1 MALNFTPLKAY
12 QFDVLNGIRQQA
24 VNQQRA
30 AEGIGAIAG
39 LVGKSIYDA
48 KARDFFAQ
56 FDDSEEIAQIDAQI
70 KENEAQIATLQ
81 KELDEMGVK

>member
-24 VNQQRA
+24 VNQKRA

-56 FDDSEEIAQIDAQI
+56 FDDSEELARIDAQI
-70 KENEAQIATLQ
+70 AENDSRIAELK
-81 KELDEMGVK
+81 KELETIGE

>member
-1 MALNFTPLKAY
+1 MALNFTPLTAY
-12 QFDVLNGIRQQA
+12 KFDVLNGIRQQA

-70 KENEAQIATLQ
+70 AENDARIAELK
-81 KELDEMGVK
+81 KELETIGE

>member
-1 MALNFTPLKAY
+1 MALNFTPLTAY
-12 QFDVLNGIRQQA
+12 KFDVLNGIRQQA

-56 FDDSEEIAQIDAQI
+56 FDDSEELSRIDAQI
-70 KENEAQIATLQ
+70 AENDARIAELK
-81 KELDEMGVK
+81 KELETIGD

>member
-56 FDDSEEIAQIDAQI
+56 FDDSEEIAEIDEQI
-70 KENEAQIATLQ
+70 KENDARIAELK
-81 KELDEMGVK
+81 KELETIGE

>member
-1 MALNFTPLKAY
+1 MALNFTPLTAY
-12 QFDVLNGIRQQA
+12 KFDVLNGIRQQA

-30 AEGIGAIAG
+30 ADGIGAIAG

-56 FDDSEEIAQIDAQI
+56 FDDSEELARIDAQI
-70 KENEAQIATLQ
+70 AENDARIAELK
-81 KELDEMGVK
+81 KELETIGE

>member
-1 MALNFTPLKAY
+1 MALNFTPLTAY
-12 QFDVLNGIRQQA
+12 KFDVLNGIRQQA

-39 LVGKSIYDA
+39 LVGKSVYDA

-56 FDDSEEIAQIDAQI
+56 FDDSEELARIDAQI
-70 KENEAQIATLQ
+70 AENDARIAELK
-81 KELDEMGVK
+81 KELETIGE

>member
-1 MALNFTPLKAY
+1 MALNFTPLTAY

-56 FDDSEEIAQIDAQI
+56 FDDSEELARIDAQI
-70 KENEAQIATLQ
+70 AENDSRIAELK
-81 KELDEMGVK
+81 KELETIGE

>member
-1 MALNFTPLKAY
+1 MALNFTPLTAY
-12 QFDVLNGIRQQA
+12 KFDVLNGIRQQA

-30 AEGIGAIAG
+30 ADGIGAIAG

-56 FDDSEEIAQIDAQI
+56 FDDSDELARIDAQI
-70 KENEAQIATLQ
+70 AENDARIAELK
-81 KELDEMGVK
+81 KELETIGE

>member
-1 MALNFTPLKAY
+1 MALNFTPLRAY

-56 FDDSEEIAQIDAQI
+56 FDDSEELAQIDAQI
-70 KENEAQIATLQ
+70 AENDARIAELK
-81 KELDEMGVK
+81 KELETIGE

>member
-1 MALNFTPLKAY
+1 MALNFTPLTAY
-12 QFDVLNGIRQQA
+12 KFDVLNGIRQQA
-24 VNQQRA
+24 INQQRA

-56 FDDSEEIAQIDAQI
+56 FDDSEELARIDG
-70 KENEAQIATLQ
+70 QIAENDARIAELK
-81 KELDEMGVK
+81 KELETIGE

>member
-1 MALNFTPLKAY
+1 MALNFTPLTAY
-12 QFDVLNGIRQQA
+12 KFDVLNGIRQQA

-56 FDDSEEIAQIDAQI
+56 FDDSDELARIDAQI
-70 KENEAQIATLQ
+70 AENDARIAELK
-81 KELDEMGVK
+81 KELETIGE

>member
-1 MALNFTPLKAY
+1 MALNFTPLTAY
-12 QFDVLNGIRQQA
+12 KFDVLNGIRQQA

-56 FDDSEEIAQIDAQI
+56 FDDSEELARIDAQI
-70 KENEAQIATLQ
+70 AENDARIAELK
-81 KELDEMGVK
+81 KELETIGE

>member
-56 FDDSEEIAQIDAQI
+56 FDDSEELAEIDAQI
-70 KENEAQIATLQ
+70 TENDKRISELKE
-81 KELDEMGVK
+81 ELETIGE

>member
-1 MALNFTPLKAY
+1 MALNFTPLTAY
-12 QFDVLNGIRQQA
+12 KFDVLNGIRQQA

-39 LVGKSIYDA
+39 LVGKSVYDA

-56 FDDSEEIAQIDAQI
+56 FDDSEELARIDAQI
-70 KENEAQIATLQ
+70 YENDARIAELK
-81 KELDEMGVK
+81 KELETIGD